1 MPVLEYF
8 LRYNI
13 QKPTTLFKRDSDMGI
28 WVVGTTNQLFMKGS

>member
-8 LRYNI
+8 FLYNI
-13 QKPTTLFKRDSDMGI
+13 QKTTTLFKRDSDMGI